1 MYKKLK
7 LHFYRKINGSTQFYR
22 TNILKNGDF
31 KVSLA
36 SENRKLMETFARK
49 NITKLLWRKLPNYS
63 GTDSKKAH
71 LVVKFAFQMI
81 LHKKVGNK
89 NEADIWFPLG
99 SCKQAYG
106 EKMWC

>member
-1 MYKKLK
+1 MRGKTLQSYFEESCL
-7 LHFYRKINGSTQFYR
+7 IIVAQTQ
-22 TNILKNGDF
+22 
-31 KVSLA
+31 
-36 SENRKLMETFARK
+36 
-49 NITKLLWRKLPNYS
+49 
-63 GTDSKKAH
+63 KKAH